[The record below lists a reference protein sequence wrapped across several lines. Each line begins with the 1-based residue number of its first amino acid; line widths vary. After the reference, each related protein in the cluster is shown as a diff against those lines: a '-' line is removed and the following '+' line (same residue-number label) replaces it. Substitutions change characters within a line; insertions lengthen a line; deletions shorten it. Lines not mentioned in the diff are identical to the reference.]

1 MVRQR
6 GSSRVA
12 AEAGFVRPRLLLVPL
27 ILVAVVLLA
36 AALARR
42 GREGAAADSPVA
54 TLDAFYAA
62 ADASDGEKA
71 CAFLTVSGFRQIVR
85 VRTRRACVA
94 TINGFAKG
102 SFHNKRGEFVEV
114 ERVEDGARATPRV
127 VAEIKGRAGGTF
139 TFARRGG
146 RLLVAGFK
154 SEEG

>member
-1 MVRQR
+1 MVGQR
-6 GSSRVA
+6 GWSRVA
-12 AEAGFVRPRLLLVPL
+12 AEAGFVRARLLLVPL
-27 ILVAVVLLA
+27 IVLVVVLLA

-42 GREGAAADSPVA
+42 GREGAVTDSPVA

-62 ADASDGEKA
+62 ADASDGERA
-71 CAFLTVSGFRQIVR
+71 CAFLTGSGFRQIVR

-102 SFHNKRGEFVEV
+102 SFHSKEGAFVKV
-114 ERVEDGARATPRV
+114 ERVDGGRATPRV

-139 TFARRGG
+139 TFTRRGG
-146 RLLVAGFK
+146 RLLIAGFE